1 MPTSSTAAAE
11 TDLVGSK
18 PASIIIRVGEFDGID
33 DLDLRDRLRE
43 VLALV
48 RDEALSA
55 DTDRG
60 REMHGIACFQP
71 IGSRE
76 GDGEFGR
83 RQTGAVDVEK
93 AGANA
98 SHARCARAAGL
109 EPTTFG
115 SGGRRSIQLS
125 YARELPPVSGAPGG
139 YHPDEGGRRPARS
152 PAMRL
157 IRCVAMSGTE
167 PSDRRSTRVV
177 VVDDHP
183 LVRQGVVEVVR
194 AEPGFEVVGEAAAA
208 DEAFELVSRVVPD
221 VVILDVSMPGKE
233 GPELAADLLR
243 VQPGLRIVFLTMHDD
258 ERTLRRAVAVN
269 ADGYVIKTAAARE
282 LGQALQAVAAGG
294 SYYSPSI
301 ARRVM
306 ILMRQPAGER
316 VRAPHPHG

>member
-1 MPTSSTAAAE
+1 M
-11 TDLVGSK
+11 
-18 PASIIIRVGEFDGID
+18 
-33 DLDLRDRLRE
+33 
-43 VLALV
+43 
-48 RDEALSA
+48 
-55 DTDRG
+55 
-60 REMHGIACFQP
+60 
-71 IGSRE
+71 
-76 GDGEFGR
+76 
-83 RQTGAVDVEK
+83 
-93 AGANA
+93 
-98 SHARCARAAGL
+98 
-109 EPTTFG
+109 
-115 SGGRRSIQLS
+115 
-125 YARELPPVSGAPGG
+125 
-139 YHPDEGGRRPARS
+139 
-152 PAMRL
+152 
-157 IRCVAMSGTE
+157 
-167 PSDRRSTRVV
+167 TRVV

-183 LVRQGVVEVVR
+183 LVRQAVADVVR
-194 AEPGFEVVGEAAAA
+194 AERGFEVVGEAAAA